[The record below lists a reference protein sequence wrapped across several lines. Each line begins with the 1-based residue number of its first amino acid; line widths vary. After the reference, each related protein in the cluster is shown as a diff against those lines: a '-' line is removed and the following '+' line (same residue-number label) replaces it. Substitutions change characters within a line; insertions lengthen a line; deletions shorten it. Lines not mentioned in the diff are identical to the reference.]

1 MCICLCLVESI
12 LLAFKW
18 IDHDKIIFELLCKF
32 WVHLWL
38 SYIWSP
44 VNFNW
49 WGSYLHRLCFCSF
62 WSPESL
68 GLYTYRVYYWHS
80 QYPRQN
86 KLGSQSL
93 GLTSFPTEPAES
105 SLPASKKVKLPL
117 NLLFPT
123 SVLLSAFPQSSS
135 QFYLEYQFC
144 FMLRSQLSLLTFP
157 SARTWAEFFLPKNQY
172 KKQ

>member
-1 MCICLCLVESI
+1 MQ
-12 LLAFKW
+12 W
-18 IDHDKIIFELLCKF
+18 INQDKIIFELLCKF
-32 WVHLWL
+32 RVHLWF

-49 WGSYLHRLCFCSF
+49 WGSYHHRLCFRSF
-62 WSPESL
+62 WSPNSL
-68 GLYTYRVYYWHS
+68 KLYTYRVYSWHS

-105 SLPASKKVKLPL
+105 SLPASRKVKLPL

-123 SVLLSAFPQSSS
+123 TVLLSAFPQNSL

-157 SARTWAEFFLPKNQY
+157 SPRNWAEFFLP
-172 KKQ
+172 